1 MSKSSDYITAPAKNG
16 KGSDITEN
24 LNERLL
30 SQIGTGRILWHL
42 VKRHKFA
49 LVLIWAIVVTISYM
63 FPPVWDILFAIVG

>member
-1 MSKSSDYITAPAKNG
+1 MSKSSNYITAPAKNG
-16 KGSDITEN
+16 SASDITEN

-42 VKRHKFA
+42 VKRHKFT